1 MYPSTSLGRPT
12 AAPPPPPPTVR
23 SSSSSASPEWT
34 RVCQEY
40 NLPVHVADCYAK
52 IGIKT
57 LYPWQLDCLRTTHAL
72 NDAGKNLVYCAP
84 TGGGKTLIS
93 ELIMLKTCLVMGRK
107 AVFVL
112 PFVSLVLEKERY
124 WKKLLFYLNR
134 SRSKGTTLR
143 AKGFYGDQNIMTAG
157 KYDVIICTIEK
168 ANTLINNFVLNG
180 RIDRIGCIVLDEMH
194 ALGESFNGY
203 LLEIL
208 VSKVLF
214 LEARAKEFLLQQY
227 QGSRSHYNGSAMTNG
242 HGLATSLPAA
252 FARVRIQIVAMSAT
266 VGNKSI
272 QIHII
277 PIILDRSET
286 VVKTLNLLVINQG
299 QDLAFYFY
307 KPLTEPTWSR

>member
-1 MYPSTSLGRPT
+1 MYPNSTSFAR
-12 AAPPPPPPTVR
+12 PPPTAQTTTP
-23 SSSSSASPEWT
+23 SEWT

-40 NLPVHVADCYAK
+40 NLPPHVADCYAK

-57 LYPWQLDCLRTTHAL
+57 FYPWQLECLRTTHAL
-72 NDAGKNLVYCAP
+72 NDHGKNLVYCAP

-93 ELIMLKTCLVMGRK
+93 ELIMLKTCLIMGRK

-112 PFVSLVLEKERY
+112 PFVSLVSEKERY

-134 SRSKGTTLR
+134 TRSKTTKLKV
-143 AKGFYGDQNIMTAG
+143 KGYHGDQSIMTAV
-157 KYDVIICTIEK
+157 KYDIIICTIDK
-168 ANTLINNFVLNG
+168 ANTIVSNFVMNG

-203 LLEIL
+203 MLEIL

-227 QGSRSHYNGSAMTNG
+227 RGSRSHQNGSILTNG
-242 HGLATSLPAA
+242 QGITTSLPAA
-252 FARVRIQIVAMSAT
+252 FSRVRIQIVAMSAT

-272 QIHII
+272 
-277 PIILDRSET
+277 
-286 VVKTLNLLVINQG
+286 
-299 QDLAFYFY
+299 
-307 KPLTEPTWSR
+307 

>member
-1 MYPSTSLGRPT
+1 MYPNSLTRPT
-12 AAPPPPPPTVR
+12 TAPTT
-23 SSSSSASPEWT
+23 SSSEWT

-52 IGIKT
+52 VGIKT
-57 LYPWQLDCLRTTHAL
+57 FYQWQLDCLRTTRAL
-72 NDAGKNLVYCAP
+72 NDNGNNLVYCAP

-112 PFVSLVLEKERY
+112 PFVSLVAEKERY

-134 SRSKGTTLR
+134 TRSKATKLS
-143 AKGFYGDQNIMTAG
+143 AKGFHGDQSIMSAV
-157 KYDVIICTIEK
+157 KHDIIICTIEK
-168 ANTLINNFVLNG
+168 ANALINSFVLNG

-227 QGSRSHYNGSAMTNG
+227 RGSQSYQNGTALSNG

-252 FARVRIQIVAMSAT
+252 FSRVRIQIVAMSAT

-272 QIHII
+272 PIYII
-277 PIILDRSET
+277 PHSQLY
-286 VVKTLNLLVINQG
+286 LFGLLG
-299 QDLAFYFY
+299 QL
-307 KPLTEPTWSR
+307 